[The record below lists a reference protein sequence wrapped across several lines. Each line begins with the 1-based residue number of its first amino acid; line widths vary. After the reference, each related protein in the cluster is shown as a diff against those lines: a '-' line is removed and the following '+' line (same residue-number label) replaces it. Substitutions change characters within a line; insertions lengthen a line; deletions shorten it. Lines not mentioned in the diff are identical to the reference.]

1 MAGEKE
7 NGRGEGEWQG
17 RRRRGKLRVSAGEES
32 FYRREVEDFVKAVA
46 GLKTEAAV

>member
-1 MAGEKE
+1 VAGEKE

-32 FYRREVEDFVKAVA
+32 FTGEKLRILLR
-46 GLKTEAAV
+46 L